1 MLEKIKQI
9 FRTKWEEIYTTQDQR
24 KYFAIMNTLSDNNIE
39 SKTGFDAST
48 INSDRIRSRTS
59 RTYTILVRVEDVSKA
74 VKIIQGI
81 RR

>member
-9 FRTKWEEIYTTQDQR
+9 FRTKWEEIYTTQDQS

-39 SKTGFDAST
+39 PKTAFDAST